1 MKILVCCT
9 NSEENRSAL
18 AVAAKHAKAF
28 NASVDLV
35 FCISEKSEMPIG
47 AKENAEK
54 RLLEHV
60 EEFFKPEGIEC
71 SSEVIMTTMTAG
83 EALIQYAEKQHIDE
97 IVMGIK
103 HRSKLGKLFFG
114 STAQFV
120 ILEAPCTV
128 VTVR

>member
-1 MKILVCCT
+1 MKIMVCCT
-9 NSEENRSAL
+9 NSEENKKAL
-18 AVAAKHAKAF
+18 AVAVKHAKAF

-35 FCISEKSEMPIG
+35 FSIAEKSETPIG
-47 AKENAEK
+47 AKENGEK
-54 RLLEHV
+54 RLQEHI
-60 EEFFKPEGIEC
+60 EAFFKPEGIEC
-71 SSEVIMTTMTAG
+71 KIEVMTTTMTAG
-83 EALIQYAEKQHIDE
+83 EALIQYAERNNIDE
-97 IVMGIK
+97 IIMGIK